1 MDLSKILA
9 ISGKPGLFLIKS
21 QGAGKLIV
29 ESIIDGKHFPAFAN
43 DKISSLEEI
52 SIFTT
57 DEDTPLKN
65 VFMSIHEK
73 FGDKLDFEVKKLSPV
88 ELKEKFMMVLPN
100 YDEDAVYQSDM
111 KKIFQWYQLLN
122 DKGLFDFTVEEK
134 KEETADEEPAA
145 EEKTEKKPA
154 KKTAAKKETAKK
166 ETVKKEP
173 AKKTT
178 TKKAAVKETA
188 KNTTSAGT
196 AKTVKGLK
204 KV

>member
-1 MDLSKILA
+1 MDLSKVLA
-9 ISGKPGLFLIKS
+9 ISGKPGLFLITS

-29 ESIIDGKHFPAFAN
+29 ESLLDGRHTPAFAN

-57 DEDTPLKN
+57 EEDIPLKE

-73 FGDKLDFEVKKLSPV
+73 IGDKLDFDPKKASPV
-88 ELKEKFMMVLPN
+88 ELKEKFVMVLPN

-111 KKIFQWYQLLN
+111 KKVFQWYQLLN
-122 DKGLFDFTVEEK
+122 DKGLLDFTVEEK
-134 KEETADEEPAA
+134 KEETTEDAPATEEAA
-145 EEKTEKKPA
+145 EKKPV
-154 KKTAAKKETAKK
+154 KKAAA
-166 ETVKKEP
+166 KKEP
-173 AKKTT
+173 AKKTV
-178 TKKAAVKETA
+178 VKETA

>member
-1 MDLSKILA
+1 MDLSKVLA
-9 ISGKPGLFLIKS
+9 ISGKPGLFLITS

-57 DEDTPLKN
+57 DEDVPLKN

-73 FGDKLDFEVKKLSPV
+73 IGDKLDFDPKKLSPV
-88 ELKEKFMMVLPN
+88 ELKEKFILVLPN

-111 KKIFQWYQLLN
+111 KKVFQWYQLLN
-122 DKGLFDFTVEEK
+122 DKGLLDFTVEEEK
-134 KEETADEEPAA
+134 KEVAA
-145 EEKTEKKPA
+145 EEPVAEEKAEGKPA

-166 ETVKKEP
+166 ETVKKET
-173 AKKTT
+173 AKKAV

>member
-29 ESIIDGKHFPAFAN
+29 ESITDGKHFPAFAN

-57 DEDTPLKN
+57 DEDSPLKN

-88 ELKEKFMMVLPN
+88 ELKEKFMAVLPN

-111 KKIFQWYQLLN
+111 KKVFQWYQLLN
-122 DKGLFDFTVEEK
+122 DKGLLDFTVEEK
-134 KEETADEEPAA
+134 KEETAKEEPA
-145 EEKTEKKPA
+145 EENDEKKPA
-154 KKTAAKKETAKK
+154 KKTAAKKETVKK
-166 ETVKKEP
+166 ET

-188 KNTTSAGT
+188 KNTSSAGT

>member
-1 MDLSKILA
+1 MDLSKVLA
-9 ISGKPGLFLIKS
+9 ISGKPGLFLITS

-29 ESIIDGKHFPAFAN
+29 ESLLDGRHTPAFAN

-57 DEDTPLKN
+57 EDDIPLKD
-65 VFMSIHEK
+65 VFTSIHEK
-73 FGDKLDFEVKKLSPV
+73 IGDKLDFDPKKASQV
-88 ELKEKFMMVLPN
+88 ELKEKFVMVLPN

-111 KKIFQWYQLLN
+111 KKVFQWYQLLN
-122 DKGLFDFTVEEK
+122 DKGLLDFTVEEK
-134 KEETADEEPAA
+134 KEETTEDAPATEEAA
-145 EEKTEKKPA
+145 EKKPV
-154 KKTAAKKETAKK
+154 KKAAA
-166 ETVKKEP
+166 KKEP
-173 AKKTT
+173 AKKTV
-178 TKKAAVKETA
+178 VKETA

>member
-9 ISGKPGLFLIKS
+9 ISGRPGLFLIKS

-122 DKGLFDFTVEEK
+122 DKGLLDFTVEEK
-134 KEETADEEPAA
+134 KEETAGEEPAA

>member
-1 MDLSKILA
+1 MDLSKVLA
-9 ISGKPGLFLIKS
+9 ISGKPGLFLITS

-29 ESIIDGKHFPAFAN
+29 ESILDGKRYPAFAN

-73 FGDKLDFEVKKLSPV
+73 IGDKLDFDPKKASPV
-88 ELKEKFMMVLPN
+88 ELKEKFMLVLPN
-100 YDEDAVYQSDM
+100 FDEDTVYQSDM
-111 KKIFQWYQLLN
+111 KKVFQWYQLLN
-122 DKGLFDFTVEEK
+122 DKGLLDFSVEEQ
-134 KEETADEEPAA
+134 KEEKAEEAPVA
-145 EEKTEKKPA
+145 EEKPAENAEKKPA
-154 KKTAAKKETAKK
+154 KKAAAKKETAKK
-166 ETVKKEP
+166 ET
-173 AKKTT
+173 
-178 TKKAAVKETA
+178 TKKAVVKESA

>member
-29 ESIIDGKHFPAFAN
+29 ESIVDGKHFPAFAN

-65 VFMSIHEK
+65 VFMSIHDK
-73 FGDKLDFEVKKLSPV
+73 IGDKLDFDVKKLSPV
-88 ELKEKFMMVLPN
+88 ELKEKFMLVLPN

-111 KKIFQWYQLLN
+111 KKVFQWYQLLN
-122 DKGLFDFTVEEK
+122 DKGLLDFTVEEEK
-134 KEETADEEPAA
+134 KEAVAEEPVA
-145 EEKTEKKPA
+145 EEKAEKKPA

-166 ETVKKEP
+166 ETAKKET